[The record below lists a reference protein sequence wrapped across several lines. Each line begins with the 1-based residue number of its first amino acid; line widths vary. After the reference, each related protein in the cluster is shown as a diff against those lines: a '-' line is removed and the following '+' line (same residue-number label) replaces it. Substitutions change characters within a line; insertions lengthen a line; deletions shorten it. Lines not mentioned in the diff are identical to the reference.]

1 MVASSLMAPSR
12 RPRAPRR
19 TRAAPRAP
27 RRAGARTTLRVP
39 DDLAETVAR
48 YAEQHRTSTNDALI
62 RLAYDGARIYE
73 ERREVAELAAVRR
86 AAIDELLDKELPDDA
101 GDLTGEEVARAIL
114 GFRLGL
120 YDEDVYGA

>member
-1 MVASSLMAPSR
+1 MAASR
-12 RPRAPRR
+12 RASRPARGA
-19 TRAAPRAP
+19 RAAPRAP

-39 DDLAETVAR
+39 DDLAQTVAR

-73 ERREVAELAAVRR
+73 ERREVDELAAVRR
-86 AAIDELLDKELPDDA
+86 AAIDELLDKEIPDDA

>member
-1 MVASSLMAPSR
+1 VIASLLVAP
-12 RPRAPRR
+12 RPRRSARR
-19 TRAAPRAP
+19 PRAP

-62 RLAYDGARIYE
+62 RLAYDGAQRYGYE
-73 ERREVAELAAVRR
+73 RTVEELAAERR
-86 AAIDELLDKELPDDA
+86 AAIERLVD
-101 GDLTGEEVARAIL
+101 GEIPPGVEPLSPEETTRAIL

-120 YDEDVYGA
+120 YDEETYGA